1 MISLHCFPIQDQA
14 SMSVHNRNHVKLCRM
29 VEEHGEGSWSSIAKS
44 FSGRIGKQCRER
56 WHNQLR
62 PDIRRD
68 AWTDEEEALLAEAHA
83 RLGNKWAD
91 ISKVLLAAACSGVLA
106 HDLAHHSLHE
116 LSLHTLCASLNCRA
130 FRGARRIL

>member
-1 MISLHCFPIQDQA
+1 MNALA
-14 SMSVHNRNHVKLCRM
+14 SDGRM

-91 ISKVLLAAACSGVLA
+91 ISKVPLQHAALSSLACVRSLA
-106 HDLAHHSLHE
+106 LHQLSTSLRF
-116 LSLHTLCASLNCRA
+116 CMACRA
-130 FRGARRIL
+130 SQGARRTR